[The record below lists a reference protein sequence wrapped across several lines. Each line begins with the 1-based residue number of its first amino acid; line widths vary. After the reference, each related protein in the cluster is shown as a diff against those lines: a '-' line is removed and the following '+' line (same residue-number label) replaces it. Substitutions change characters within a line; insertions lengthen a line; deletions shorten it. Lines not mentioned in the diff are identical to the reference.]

1 MVTEIPVLETERL
14 ILRGLEGRDARVI
27 QELAGAPEVASTT
40 LNIPHPYPEG
50 AAEEFIQRTQESAR
64 TGEDYAFAMTRKE
77 DGEFLGIV
85 GLHPERRHNQAEIGY
100 WLGRPYWGNGYTTEA
115 AKAVIRFGFTQLGL
129 NRIFAGHFLRNPA
142 SGRVMQKAGMQYEGT
157 HRQAMKK
164 GDGYEDIVMYAIL
177 ASDVEKDNS
186 ETNGP

>member
-1 MVTEIPVLETERL
+1 MVTEIPVLETDRL
-14 ILRGLEGRDARVI
+14 ILRGLELRDAPIV
-27 QELAGAPEVASTT
+27 QKLAGAPEVASTT

-50 AAEEFIQRTQESAR
+50 AAAEFIQRTQERAR
-64 TGEDYAFAMTRKE
+64 TGDDYAFAMTRKE

-85 GLHPERRHNQAEIGY
+85 GLHPEERHNQAEIGY
-100 WLGRPYWGNGYTTEA
+100 WLGKPYWGNGYTAEA

-177 ASDVEKDNS
+177 ASDMAGEVSVKE
-186 ETNGP
+186 G